1 MDVIHLAAR
10 RILGITLCSAT
21 LILLI
26 PGCGKEQSAVASP
39 PPPEVTVAKP
49 LTRAVTSW
57 LDFTGTTDAILNVD
71 IRPRVSGHLLN
82 VAFQEGAVVD
92 EGDLLYEIDPR
103 PYQAEVDSQA
113 AVLESRKAELQ
124 LAEVTLTRVT
134 TAFEKGGTTELEVI
148 EHQALRDQAAAAV
161 ALAVANLESAQL
173 NLDFTKIHAPFRGRI
188 DKTNYD
194 AGDLVGPGNANPL
207 TDLVQMHPIY
217 AYFNLSE
224 QDLITLVSK
233 ARAAGRTFGDRP
245 TPNPVFLAIGDSLDF
260 DIQGT
265 FDFASNT
272 IDPGTGTILLRAI
285 FDNDDRGLMPGL
297 FVRLRSPIGDP
308 VESLL
313 VPDLALS
320 ADQRG
325 RFLYVVNEQN
335 VVEDRPVQI
344 GQLIDTMRV
353 ITGGITQNDRVVING
368 LMRCRPGLVVSPSE
382 ETLESLQPV
391 PSDSQSPAGAE
402 APTDSDPAA
411 NDVDKQNGT

>member
-10 RILGITLCSAT
+10 RIVGFALCSAT
-21 LILLI
+21 LTLLSS
-26 PGCGKEQSAVASP
+26 GCGMEQSEVAPP

-49 LTRAVTSW
+49 LARAVTSW
-57 LDFTGTTDAILNVD
+57 LEFTGTTDAILNVD

-82 VAFQEGAVVD
+82 VAFQEGVVVN

-103 PYQAEVDSQA
+103 PYQAAVDSEA
-113 AVLESRKAELQ
+113 AILESRKAERQ
-124 LAEVTLTRVT
+124 LAIVKLTRVK

-161 ALAVANLESAQL
+161 ALAEASLQAAQL

-194 AGDLVGPGNANPL
+194 EGDLVGPGNANPL
-207 TDLVQMHPIY
+207 TDLVQMRPIY

-224 QDLITLVSK
+224 QELITLMTD
-233 ARAAGRTFGDRP
+233 ARAAGRTIGDRP
-245 TPNPVFLAIGDSLDF
+245 TPRPVYLAIGDSLDY
-260 DIQGT
+260 DIEGT

-272 IDPGTGTILLRAI
+272 VDPGTGTILLRAI
-285 FDNDDRGLMPGL
+285 FENDDQALMPGL

-308 VESLL
+308 GEALL

-344 GQLIDTMRV
+344 GQLIDSMRV

-368 LMRCRPGLVVSPSE
+368 LMRCRPGLVVSPTE
-382 ETLESLQPV
+382 ETLESSLQV
-391 PSDSQSPAGAE
+391 T
-402 APTDSDPAA
+402 PTDSDPVADDA
-411 NDVDKQNGT
+411 DQ

>member
-1 MDVIHLAAR
+1 MDVQHLAAR
-10 RILGITLCSAT
+10 RIVGFALCSVT
-21 LILLI
+21 LIILT
-26 PGCGKEQSAVASP
+26 PGCGMEQSEVAP
-39 PPPEVTVAKP
+39 APPPEVTVANP
-49 LTRAVTSW
+49 LARSVTNW

-82 VAFQEGAVVD
+82 VAFQEGVVVNK
-92 EGDLLYEIDPR
+92 GDLLYEIDPR

-134 TAFEKGGTTELEVI
+134 SAFEKGGTTELEVI
-148 EHQALRDQAAAAV
+148 ENQALRDQAAAAV

-194 AGDLVGPGNANPL
+194 AGDLVGPSSDNPL
-207 TDLVQMHPIY
+207 TDLVQMSPIY

-224 QDLITLVSK
+224 QELITLVAD
-233 ARAAGRTFGDRP
+233 ARAAGRAIGDRP
-245 TPNPVFLAIGDSLDF
+245 TPSPVFLAIGDSPEF
-260 DIQGT
+260 DIRGT

-285 FDNDDRGLMPGL
+285 YDNDDRALMPGL
-297 FVRLRSPIGDP
+297 FVRLRAPIGDP

-353 ITGGITQNDRVVING
+353 ITGGITRNDRVVING
-368 LMRCRPGLVVSPSE
+368 LMRCRPGLVVSPTE
-382 ETLESLQPV
+382 ATLES
-391 PSDSQSPAGAE
+391 SPQVT
-402 APTDSDPAA
+402 PTDSDPVADDA
-411 NDVDKQNGT
+411 DQ